1 MPCTALDTQANFPQV
16 IERLKPV
23 TLLRQERR
31 IAKAMRA
38 VRMHGSSDAD
48 ADEQTGVDAELTVYV
63 LPLPLPLPLPWSCP
77 SSGFVRR
84 DGCLPLAD
92 EFGSSRRLSVLA
104 GSLR

>member
-63 LPLPLPLPLPWSCP
+63 LPLPLPLPWSCP
-77 SSGFVRR
+77 GFVRR
-84 DGCLPLAD
+84 DACLPLAD